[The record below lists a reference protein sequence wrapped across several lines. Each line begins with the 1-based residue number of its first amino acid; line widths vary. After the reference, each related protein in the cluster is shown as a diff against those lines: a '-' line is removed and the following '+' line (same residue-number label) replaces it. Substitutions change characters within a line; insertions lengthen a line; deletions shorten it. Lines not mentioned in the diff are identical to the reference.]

1 MSFFWLLY
9 REYCDSISVENWI
22 IDLKRKDKHTIIKVI
37 GNSSDINVNTELE
50 YLNLLYSKYNIKD
63 YGFDIFFVKEVISI
77 KCNYDSMYLFISNR
91 L

>member
-9 REYCDSISVENWI
+9 REYCDSISVKNWI

-37 GNSSDINVNTELE
+37 GNSSDINVNTQLE

-63 YGFDIFFVKEVISI
+63 YGFDIFVLYVSF
-77 KCNYDSMYLFISNR
+77 YF
-91 L
+91 